1 MQMKNL
7 FELVGRFVQNELEC
21 QRGIHLA
28 GRQKCIFCSR
38 QLKIVIVPG
47 SQSGERFRNGLFRE
61 TAQTAAPATVMQGV
75 FGIPQP
81 DEIALLAQDRLLPE
95 GS

>member
-7 FELVGRFVQNELEC
+7 FELVGRGVQNELEC

-28 GRQKCIFCSR
+28 GRQKRIFCSR
-38 QLKIVIVPG
+38 QLKVVIVPG
-47 SQSGERFRNGLFRE
+47 SQPGEGFRNGLFRE
-61 TAQTAAPATVMQGV
+61 TAQTAAPATVMQRV

-81 DEIALLAQDRLLPE
+81 DEITLLAQDRLLPE

>member
-7 FELVGRFVQNELEC
+7 FELVRRSVQNELEC

-28 GRQKCIFCSR
+28 GRQKRIFCSR
-38 QLKIVIVPG
+38 KLKVVIVPG
-47 SQSGERFRNGLFRE
+47 SQSGEGFRNGLFRE
-61 TAQTAAPATVMQGV
+61 TAQTAAPVAAMQGV

-81 DEIALLAQDRLLPE
+81 DEITLLAQN
-95 GS
+95 